1 MGYKN
6 QKWKDEYIEF
16 LFELGKI
23 KSKKERLILFKEKFP
38 ETNFSINAIA
48 TKMSEVG
55 AVEKR
60 KNVKGNR
67 PLFSEQIKK
76 GFVRIKIAEPSVW
89 ELKHKYIW
97 RINNPDVEIKKEDVF
112 IFLDG
117 NNRNF
122 AIENI
127 EKVTRRELG
136 LLNLSKGWIK
146 ENPELTKINLLNVRL
161 KLKTFDIGEKT
172 GEVVQYKNF
181 RCFKKEF
188 LKKCIAY
195 NKKRYKENPEVRK
208 KHSLY
213 WKKYYEELKK
223 NPEKFAEYKRKCS
236 ERNKRWRDKRR
247 RKENG
252 TK

>member
-38 ETNFSINAIA
+38 ETNFSVNAIA

-161 KLKTFDIGEKT
+161 KLKTFDI
-172 GEVVQYKNF
+172 
-181 RCFKKEF
+181 KKIQ
-188 LKKCIAY
+188 K
-195 NKKRYKENPEVRK
+195 
-208 KHSLY
+208 
-213 WKKYYEELKK
+213 
-223 NPEKFAEYKRKCS
+223 
-236 ERNKRWRDKRR
+236 
-247 RKENG
+247 
-252 TK
+252 

>member
-1 MGYKN
+1 MYKN

-16 LFELGKI
+16 LFELGNI

-38 ETNFSINAIA
+38 ETNFSVNAIA
-48 TKMSEVG
+48 TKMSEIGVSK
-55 AVEKR
+55 KR
-60 KNVKGNR
+60 KNDKGR
-67 PLFSEQIKK
+67 YPLFSEQIKK

-161 KLKTFDIGEKT
+161 KLKTFDLGEKT
-172 GEVVQYKNF
+172 GDVVQYKNF

-188 LKKCIAY
+188 LKKRIAY
-195 NKKRYKENPEVRK
+195 NRKRYKENAEVRK

-213 WKKYYEELKK
+213 WKKHYEELKK

-236 ERNKRWRDKRR
+236 ERNKRWREKRR